1 MCRFLFCNSLHFL
14 FTPSLTKLIYQ
25 ADETLGCD
33 HPSLLVTTTF
43 LGEWMVIGGDIMKKW
58 LMSILVTAIILA
70 GCSAK
75 EETIAFE
82 DKQFASTLVIQKVE
96 HNASTEEKTKMVT
109 EEDKIEKTLT
119 QMEGLEVEE
128 ISQDSFVKKLKSKS
142 SYTFV
147 FLGPDQKESGKGKYA
162 FAILEDGTILFNFT
176 EVEDPGSTMISKQ
189 KQPEV
194 LEELKE
200 KLDVSF

>member
-1 MCRFLFCNSLHFL
+1 
-14 FTPSLTKLIYQ
+14 
-25 ADETLGCD
+25 
-33 HPSLLVTTTF
+33 
-43 LGEWMVIGGDIMKKW
+43 MKKW

-128 ISQDSFVKKLKSKS
+128 ISQDSFMKKLKSKS

-162 FAILEDGTILFNFT
+162 FTILEDGTILFNFT
-176 EVEDPGSTMISKQ
+176 KVEDPGSTMISKQ

-194 LEELKE
+194 LKELKNQ
-200 KLDVSF
+200 LDVSF

>member
-1 MCRFLFCNSLHFL
+1 MTLPIYAFI
-14 FTPSLTKLIYQ
+14 SLTKLIYQ

-43 LGEWMVIGGDIMKKW
+43 LGEWMVMGRNIMKKW

-75 EETIAFE
+75 EETIAFK
-82 DKQFASTLVIQKVE
+82 DKQFANTLIVQKVE
-96 HNASTEEKTKMVT
+96 NNTSTEEQTKMIT
-109 EEDKIEKTLT
+109 EKDTLEKVLT
-119 QMEGLEVEE
+119 QVEGLEVEE
-128 ISQDSFVKKLKSKS
+128 ISQDSFMKKLKSKS

-162 FAILEDGTILFNFT
+162 FAILEDGTILFNFA

-189 KQPEV
+189 KQPQV
-194 LEELKE
+194 LEELKSQ
-200 KLDVSF
+200 LDVSF

>member
-1 MCRFLFCNSLHFL
+1 
-14 FTPSLTKLIYQ
+14 
-25 ADETLGCD
+25 
-33 HPSLLVTTTF
+33 
-43 LGEWMVIGGDIMKKW
+43 MKKW